1 MPSLTSIIKQASRGA
16 DLYFVFRF
24 LRILTMKWTATD
36 AYKYKIIDKKGNA
49 LKKSSE
55 LESVSEKSAY
65 TMLHRM
71 VFKIRRLIEKVPLIG
86 KSILLNYAAALF
98 LLKEQKDT
106 RVWTDEKYMT
116 LKLMEFL
123 ETDWET
129 AAEFLQEEIRNKYGK
144 TSASEFLIEEVEI
157 DEALSRKDQLKLALA
172 KSKFKRS
179 GGKVEKQPPSPA
191 VGSNK
196 YRGINF
202 AVPKTKEDEK
212 MAKDIQDYRKKMGKK
227 NRYFP
232 TGYTRVKKEEV
243 EIDEGSSDTQDMYAL
258 MVKGLKAMPGSP
270 KQKEI
275 IKKINVI
282 RKRMGMQLMKE
293 DHWIVEKHGGFH
305 VKKGQKWKHVKQFKN
320 FKKYEK
326 EEAPPGWEGT
336 VKAMKKK
343 KDITNPWALAW
354 YMHNKGDKPHVP
366 EGNELE
372 EMQMENIKDQILSF
386 GEFQLNEISMEAGK
400 VYHQDTSD
408 GPMYFKAVEQ
418 QKNKRWKGLVL
429 DIGQKKPKNGSAD
442 EKLRFWKATPDKD
455 VPTALKEEVEME
467 EAVNLKKLK
476 KEYEDN
482 EDKNNHTENYLLLA
496 KAFGSSS
503 DVKKVQEIMKRN
515 QKQGSTSKSDMDWMY
530 KNINKYYDKIRN
542 EEVKMDERDEWKNT
556 GIQAKNIFKMLKQKH
571 KNDIPK
577 MKSGLELIL
586 KQNKTKP
593 DQEKIMWQEFN
604 KYFKI
609 KEEVKMDE
617 AKGSAYPATIDTLR
631 KIVKDKQHQT
641 VMFKSGKAIVDTF
654 TASAMVAVY
663 DALKPALKKTFEKM
677 ITDKA
682 GFMKTQAFAMKMT
695 EGTEIEKSF
704 IEEMKLDEEV
714 PTVSTAGVAGLDTGL
729 TFKKKKE
736 DEKKAKILR
745 KKLIG
750 EIKMTRFAGKD
761 VFIVNS
767 EIYHACRLGK
777 KQYAKYEKY
786 VGKDTIGLAIREF
799 GLKYPKRPIILQN
812 GASGPMLYLK
822 YGRS

>member
-55 LESVSEKSAY
+55 LESVSEKAAY

-144 TSASEFLIEEVEI
+144 TSASEFLIEEIEI

-212 MAKDIQDYRKKMGKK
+212 RAKDIQDYRKKMGKK

-542 EEVKMDERDEWKNT
+542 EEVKMDE
-556 GIQAKNIFKMLKQKH
+556 
-571 KNDIPK
+571 
-577 MKSGLELIL
+577 
-586 KQNKTKP
+586 
-593 DQEKIMWQEFN
+593 
-604 KYFKI
+604 
-609 KEEVKMDE
+609 
-617 AKGSAYPATIDTLR
+617 AKGTAYPATIDTLK